1 MIYQISVALIAV
13 AFAVL
18 VFFLIRTLKSAQG
31 SLDNVS
37 QTLQEV
43 QKTIDELSYEV
54 KQTVR
59 HANDITVDVQHKMKQ
74 IDPVMESVHNL
85 GEVLNEVT
93 EAAKQVSST
102 LMAKFQTKRSSGE
115 QNKRSEVAKVVQT
128 PPATPTDRTLQSY
141 EATYHDDAK
150 GGKNWLKYVDLAA
163 NVWQRMRK

>member
-59 HANDITVDVQHKMKQ
+59 HANDITVDVQHKMKK
-74 IDPVMESVHNL
+74 IDPVMESVENL

-93 EAAKQVSST
+93 AAAKQVSTT
-102 LMAKFQTKRSSGE
+102 LMAKFQTKRNNAE
-115 QNKRSEVAKVVQT
+115 QTKHAEAVHVTA
-128 PPATPTDRTLQSY
+128 PPATSTDRTLQSY
-141 EATYHDDAK
+141 EATYNGEAK
-150 GGKNWLKYVDLAA
+150 DGKNWMKYIDVAA

>member
-18 VFFLIRTLKSAQG
+18 VFFLISTLKSAQS

-59 HANDITVDVQHKMKQ
+59 HANDITADVQHKMKK
-74 IDPVMESVHNL
+74 IDPVMESVENL
-85 GEVLNEVT
+85 GEVLSEVT
-93 EAAKQVSST
+93 AAAKQVSTT
-102 LMAKFQTKRSSGE
+102 LMTRFQTRQSKAVKTPES
-115 QNKRSEVAKVVQT
+115 NEVKA
-128 PPATPTDRTLQSY
+128 PPATQAERTLQSY
-141 EATYHDDAK
+141 EATYQDKAK
-150 GGKNWLKYVDLAA
+150 GGKDWMNYIDIAA
-163 NVWQRMRK
+163 NIWQRMRK

>member
-1 MIYQISVALIAV
+1 MIYQLSVALIAV

-59 HANDITVDVQHKMKQ
+59 HANDITADVQHKMKK
-74 IDPVMESVHNL
+74 IDPVMESVENL
-85 GEVLNEVT
+85 GEVLSEVT
-93 EAAKQVSST
+93 AAAKQVSTT
-102 LMAKFQTKRSSGE
+102 LMTRFQTKQPKAGTG
-115 QNKRSEVAKVVQT
+115 KTSESHQVTA
-128 PPATPTDRTLQSY
+128 PPATASERTLQSY
-141 EATYHDDAK
+141 EAVYHDDAK
-150 GGKNWLKYVDLAA
+150 GGKNWMKYIDVAA